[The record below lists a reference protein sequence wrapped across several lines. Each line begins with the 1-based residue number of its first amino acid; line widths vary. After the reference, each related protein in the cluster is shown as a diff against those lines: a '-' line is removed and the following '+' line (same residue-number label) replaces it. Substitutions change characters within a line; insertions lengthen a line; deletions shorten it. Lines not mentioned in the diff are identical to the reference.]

1 MKKKKGEAS
10 KKSNVKLVFLFCL
23 FIGLLVLGSIALKV
37 IFLIAQSKFDGIHR
51 FTITVVTP
59 QNEGDKK
66 STTIFS
72 FAPDAK
78 NITVLSLKVNSIHES
93 LIGRYVGLPIDGQI
107 IFNRSLE
114 KSTVVEKML
123 TDNPQNP
130 DGIMLAA
137 LMCYYGTQTNLT
149 VIDIFWLFLY
159 AKSVPT
165 HSVIQKELTTG
176 IKGEP
181 LDEGEI
187 DRIVAP
193 LFIDAAIAQ
202 ERMSIQII
210 NGTDTPGLANRLGR
224 ILTNMGAN
232 VIAVSTSEPILPK
245 SVIEYYGEKNYT
257 VEKIMKIFGFIA
269 RNVQK
274 PGISDIIIKLG
285 RDNADTG
292 AF

>member
-10 KKSNVKLVFLFCL
+10 KKSNLKLVFLFCL
-23 FIGLLVLGSIALKV
+23 FIGLLILGSIALKI
-37 IFLIAQSKFDGIHR
+37 IFLIAQSKYDGIHR
-51 FTITVVTP
+51 FTITVAAP
-59 QNEGDKK
+59 QNEEDKK
-66 STTIFS
+66 AITIYS

-78 NITVLSLKVNSIHES
+78 NITALSLKGDIVHEL
-93 LIGRYVGLPIDGQI
+93 LIGRYVGLPIDAQI
-107 IFNRSLE
+107 AFSRPIGESTFLQRLLTSNQNSPDGVLLASLE
-114 KSTVVEKML
+114 RFDTK
-123 TDNPQNP
+123 
-130 DGIMLAA
+130 
-137 LMCYYGTQTNLT
+137 TNLT
-149 VIDIFWLFLY
+149 IIDILRLFLY
-159 AKSVPT
+159 TKSVPT
-165 HSVIQKELTTG
+165 HSVIQKELITDT
-176 IKGEP
+176 KEKF

-224 ILTNMGAN
+224 VLANMGAN

-245 SVIEYYGEKNYT
+245 SIIEYYGKKNYT
-257 VEKIMKIFGFIA
+257 VEKIMKIFGFTP

-285 RDNADTG
+285 KDNADPRT
-292 AF
+292 F

>member
-1 MKKKKGEAS
+1 MKKKKSEAS
-10 KKSNVKLVFLFCL
+10 KKSNLKLVFLFCL
-23 FIGLLVLGSIALKV
+23 FIGLLVLGSIALKI
-37 IFLIAQSKFDGIHR
+37 IFLIAQSKYDGVHR
-51 FTITVVTP
+51 FTITVAAP
-59 QNEGDKK
+59 QNKGDKK
-66 STTIFS
+66 SIAIYS

-78 NITVLSLKVNSIHES
+78 NITVLSLKGDIVHES
-93 LIGRYVGLPIDGQI
+93 LIGRYVGLPIDAQI
-107 IFNRSLE
+107 AFSRPLSDSPDGVLLASLE
-114 KSTVVEKML
+114 RFDTK
-123 TDNPQNP
+123 
-130 DGIMLAA
+130 
-137 LMCYYGTQTNLT
+137 TNLT
-149 VIDIFWLFLY
+149 IIDILRLFLY
-159 AKSVPT
+159 TKSVPA
-165 HSVIQKELTTG
+165 HSVIQKELITDT
-176 IKGEP
+176 KEKS

-224 ILTNMGAN
+224 VLTNMGAN

-245 SVIEYYGEKNYT
+245 SIIEYYGEKNYT
-257 VEKIMKIFGFIA
+257 VEKIMKIFGFTP

-285 RDNADTG
+285 KDNADPR